1 MIYIKKIT
9 FLVVMFTLAFSMLLT
24 TEIAKADDISGNLE
38 AEMREAVQRGIL
50 YGYAEGEYR
59 PEEQVTRG
67 QFAAFMSRALNLPTA
82 TGSFIDVRQES
93 KLAPSIYAVA
103 KAGIMIGGLDN
114 TFNPDAPITRG
125 QVSLTIQNA
134 LTYSEMELKPSRIDF
149 TDANSMTSVTLNAVF
164 NAITYQII
172 SGYDETINGQVT
184 YKFKPEENA
193 TRAQAAAFIIRLLK
207 AKESYVP
214 PVIEPL
220 PDPVI
225 PPIEQPPVDP
235 TMYYNAT
242 IQFNQNTQKNMLVK
256 GLSIYP
262 SYDAAKSAFLNNTK
276 AVAIYKGNE
285 VIQIKKGLAYAK
297 NNTPG
302 SATVIYGDTSL
313 ASSKQMTYIQF
324 GRELVLLESTDKYV
338 KVQAGGAVGYAKHS
352 EIEFIPEEMIINKD
366 YYTPSSTGI
375 LTHYTYNHANNSFG
389 FGGYQI
395 GQAPSFMVNLQKYY
409 SQDGVNFYNQT
420 GKFVGT
426 HYPYFQ
432 YLSARTKTNYSAEEL
447 DFYIMNR
454 LQTVSTKHP
463 SALTKSKLIG
473 LGTFLK
479 EVESIYNVNALFI
492 LSAAMHES
500 DSGMSANAQTKNNL
514 FGIKVYDSAPEEGLS
529 YLKPEESVVAFVT
542 RYVNLNYGPPTGP
555 YAKGLAPGNKT
566 SGMNVHYASDPNWGA
581 KIAQYMWRGDTLLG
595 NKDSGVNA
603 KQLAMT
609 AHNGVINVRSTPEVR
624 ADNLLFT
631 YKAKNLGVNNSFGYP
646 LVIVEEIMGTDGYTW
661 FKVLSDQNA
670 PADFGWIREK
680 DANYTLVKKI
690 N

>member
-1 MIYIKKIT
+1 M
-9 FLVVMFTLAFSMLLT
+9 MFTLAFSMLLT
-24 TEIAKADDISGNLE
+24 TDTAKADDISGNLE

-50 YGYAEGEYR
+50 FGYDDGEFR
-59 PEEQVTRG
+59 PNEQVTRG
-67 QFAAFMSRALNLPTA
+67 QFAAFMSRALNLPTSS
-82 TGSFIDVRQES
+82 GSFIDVRQDS

-125 QVSLTIQNA
+125 QVSITIQNA

-149 TDANSMTSVTLNAVF
+149 TDANSMSSVTLTAVF
-164 NAITYQII
+164 NAITYNII
-172 SGYDETINGQVT
+172 NGYDEMINGQVT
-184 YKFKPEENA
+184 YSFKAESNA
-193 TRAQAAAFIIRLLK
+193 TRDQAAAFIIRLLK

-214 PVIEPL
+214 AVVDPL

-225 PPIEQPPVDP
+225 PPIVQPPVDP

-242 IQFNQNTQKNMLVK
+242 IQFNQTTQKNVLVK
-256 GLSIYP
+256 GQSIYP
-262 SYDAAKSAFLNNTK
+262 SYDAAKSAFMSNTK

-297 NNTPG
+297 NKTPG

-313 ASSKQMTYIQF
+313 ASSKQMTYIQY
-324 GRELVLLESTDKYV
+324 GRELVLLESTDQYV
-338 KVQAGGAVGYAKHS
+338 KVQAGGAIGYAKQS
-352 EIEFIPEEMIINKD
+352 EIEYIPEELITNKD

-389 FGGYQI
+389 SGGYPI
-395 GQAPSFMVNLQKYY
+395 GPKPSFMVNLVKYY
-409 SQDGVNFYNQT
+409 SQDGVNFYNQNGSLV
-420 GKFVGT
+420 GK

-432 YLSARTKTNYSAEEL
+432 YLSARTKTNYTAEEL
-447 DFYIMNR
+447 DLFITDR
-454 LQTVSTKHP
+454 LKTVSSKYATAP
-463 SALTKSKLIG
+463 TTSKLIG
-473 LGTFLK
+473 LGAFLK

-566 SGMNVHYASDPNWGA
+566 SGMNVHYASDPNWGS

-595 NKDSGVNA
+595 YKDSGVNA

-609 AHNGVINVRSTPEVR
+609 AHNGVINVRSTPEVKT
-624 ADNLLFT
+624 DNLLFT

-646 LVIVEEIMGTDGYTW
+646 LVIVEETIGTDGYTW

>member
-1 MIYIKKIT
+1 MIHIRKVIL
-9 FLVVMFTLAFSMLLT
+9 LVVMFTLAFTMLLT
-24 TEIAKADDISGNLE
+24 TKIANAEDDISGILE
-38 AEMREAVQRGIL
+38 LEMREAVERGIL
-50 YGYAEGEYR
+50 LGYGDGKFG
-59 PEEQVTRG
+59 QDDDVTRG
-67 QFAAFMSRALNLPTA
+67 EFAAFMERALNLPA
-82 TGSFIDVRQES
+82 SNGSFIDVRKDS

-103 KAGIMIGGLDN
+103 NAGIMIGGSDN
-114 TFNPDAPITRG
+114 TFNPDALITRA
-125 QVSLTIQNA
+125 QVALTIKNA
-134 LTYSEMELKPSRIDF
+134 LNYSEMVLESSRLDF
-149 TDANSMTSVTLNAVF
+149 TDANSMSSVTLSSVY
-164 NAITYQII
+164 NAIHYNII
-172 SGYDETINGQVT
+172 SGYPKVVNGVT
-184 YKFKPEENA
+184 TLSYKPELNA
-193 TRAQAAAFIIRLLK
+193 TRAQAAAFIIRLLN

-214 PVIEPL
+214 PIVEPA
-220 PDPVI
+220 PNPE
-225 PPIEQPPVDP
+225 PPPVDS

-242 IQFNQNTQKNMLVK
+242 IQFNQTTQKNILVK
-256 GLSIYP
+256 GQSIYT
-262 SYDAAKSAFLNNTK
+262 SYDAAKSAFLNNTNAK
-276 AVAIYKGNE
+276 AIYKGNE
-285 VIQIKKGLAYAK
+285 VIQIKKGIAYAK
-297 NNTPG
+297 HNTAG

-313 ASSKQMTYIQF
+313 ASSKQMTYIQY
-324 GRELVLLESTDKYV
+324 GRELVLLESTGQYV
-338 KVQAGGAVGYAKHS
+338 KVQAGGAIGYAKQS
-352 EIEFIPEEMIINKD
+352 EIEYIPEELITNKD

-395 GQAPSFMVNLQKYY
+395 GPKPSFMVNLEKYY
-409 SQDGVNFYNQT
+409 SQDGVNFYNQNGSLV
-420 GKFVGT
+420 GK

-432 YLSARTKTNYSAEEL
+432 YLSARTKTNYTAEEL
-447 DFYIMNR
+447 NLFITDR
-454 LQTVSTKHP
+454 LQTVSKKYATAP
-463 SALTKSKLIG
+463 TTSKLIG
-473 LGTFLK
+473 LGAFLK

-500 DSGMSANAQTKNNL
+500 DSGMSKNAQTKNNL

-529 YLKPEESVVAFVT
+529 YPKPEDSIVAFVT

-566 SGMNVHYASDPNWGA
+566 SGMNVHYASDPNWGS

-595 NKDSGVNA
+595 YKDSGVNA

-609 AHNGVINVRSTPEVR
+609 AHNGVINVRSTPEVKT
-624 ADNLLFT
+624 DNLLFT

-646 LVIVEEIMGTDGYTW
+646 LVIVDETIGTDGYTW